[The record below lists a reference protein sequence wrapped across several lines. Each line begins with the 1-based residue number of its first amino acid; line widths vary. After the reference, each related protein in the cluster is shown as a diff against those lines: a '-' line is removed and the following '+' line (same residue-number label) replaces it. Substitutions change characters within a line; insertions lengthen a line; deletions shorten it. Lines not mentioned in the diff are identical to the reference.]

1 MVGAKSDPVLESNEC
16 KILWD
21 LTIQCDSIFEDCRKD
36 IIVEIKV
43 MKETITVDLAVLRD
57 VRVKSKE
64 NEKSDHR
71 KMK

>member
-1 MVGAKSDPVLESNEC
+1 MESNEC
-16 KILWD
+16 NIWWD
-21 LTIQCDSIFEDCRKD
+21 LTIQCDSVFEDCRKD

>member
-1 MVGAKSDPVLESNEC
+1 M
-16 KILWD
+16 WD

>member
-1 MVGAKSDPVLESNEC
+1 M
-16 KILWD
+16 WD
-21 LTIQCDSIFEDCRKD
+21 LTIQYDSIFEDCRKD
-36 IIVEIKV
+36 IIVEVKV